1 MCERCTSFY
10 ILMVGFYIPQTGF
23 ESFKYLQTRQI
34 LILKESWFR
43 FYVMSVLFNKLECV
57 DRPAV
62 ASLDAN

>member
-1 MCERCTSFY
+1 
-10 ILMVGFYIPQTGF
+10 MVGFYIPQTGF